1 MVDFAD
7 IKKEFDKTNKAYFKE
22 LQGELGNEFKN
33 YSLLFKSREEINQEI
48 EEIKDLLFRFDL
60 KNAEIFSGQIS
71 EIKDREEIR
80 LIKKALGNAKML
92 YNLIRLYEHS
102 DLLNKLDF
110 KKLEKLYTETG
121 NRLDNLNLIESIN
134 NQNNNIPILNL
145 ALEEIYFTFHKIKEE
160 ELILADKLKNILRIT
175 REAMLNNFDQ
185 QDLQFISLKEELERL
200 FKKKNLNEIAGED
213 MDQNIEILDKIYQR
227 IKELNRENNL
237 LESKYNNDKK
247 YVRIHKR
254 LVEKDVINYQERKI
268 FEALNEIKIVTDER
282 VLQNSQILKNES
294 YFNAEVGSKIIKQFN
309 LRGIELNVDSVKYI
323 NNLIV
328 KEYMSEIKN
337 EANAW

>member
-1 MVDFAD
+1 MGLSWSITHRTLCA
-7 IKKEFDKTNKAYFKE
+7 E
-22 LQGELGNEFKN
+22 
-33 YSLLFKSREEINQEI
+33 SW
-48 EEIKDLLFRFDL
+48 L
-60 KNAEIFSGQIS
+60 K
-71 EIKDREEIR
+71 
-80 LIKKALGNAKML
+80 
-92 YNLIRLYEHS
+92 
-102 DLLNKLDF
+102 
-110 KKLEKLYTETG
+110 
-121 NRLDNLNLIESIN
+121 
-134 NQNNNIPILNL
+134 
-145 ALEEIYFTFHKIKEE
+145 
-160 ELILADKLKNILRIT
+160 
-175 REAMLNNFDQ
+175 
-185 QDLQFISLKEELERL
+185 
-200 FKKKNLNEIAGED
+200 
-213 MDQNIEILDKIYQR
+213 
-227 IKELNRENNL
+227 
-237 LESKYNNDKK
+237 SKYENDSK